1 MPVQTTKTGYV
12 AFPDG
17 GKVSVRE
24 SGGTWFD
31 IGAINSPVN
40 FTLNY
45 TENEVVTANAGK
57 LAKQISDM
65 IIEGSMTLINLEPEA
80 IEKLGGGM
88 FERVTTAG
96 TTVADAD
103 ITDQVIDGYTEGVP
117 VALNP
122 VVTAS
127 GETLKFSTKPVLA
140 SVTGDVTGALSE
152 GTHYFLVKDST
163 SSSGWSIIF
172 QTVGTSEEITVDFD
186 DNDPVEADTIY
197 AGTSTLVLT
206 AYGLKVEHT
215 DSDGD
220 IDRSFE
226 IYSAEPTSGGFQ
238 FNFKGANED
247 GVEEMPLTFQGKLHT
262 SLTDGRQLFAYYAKA
277 QA

>member
-17 GKVSVRE
+17 GKVSVKE

-31 IGAINSPVN
+31 IGAINSPIN

-65 IIEGSMTLINLEPEA
+65 LIEGSLTLINLEPEA
-80 IEKLGGGM
+80 IEKMGAGM
-88 FERVTTAG
+88 FERVATAG

-103 ITDQVIDGYTEGVP
+103 ITDQVIDGYTAGVP
-117 VALNP
+117 VPLNP
-122 VVTAS
+122 VITAS
-127 GETLKFSTKPVLA
+127 GHSFRFSTTPVLT
-140 SVTGDVTGALSE
+140 SVSGDVTGALTE
-152 GTHYFLVKDST
+152 GTHYLLVKDST
-163 SSSGWSIIF
+163 SSSGWSILF
-172 QTVGTSEEITVDFD
+172 QTVGTTEEITVDFG
-186 DNDPVEADTIY
+186 DNDPLASETIY

-206 AYGLKVEHT
+206 AYALKVEHT
-215 DSDGD
+215 DSDAEV
-220 IDRSFE
+220 DRSFE

-247 GVEEMPLTFQGKLHT
+247 GVEEMPLTFQGKLDT
-262 SLTDGRQLFAYYAKA
+262 SLTDGRQLFAYFTKA
-277 QA
+277 